1 MTKPLSA
8 CQGPITYWQ
17 SNRGAFVFLLAAA
30 LAGCSSPKTATTPTA
45 NPVVPSG
52 SASDSNGATGADRVR
67 PAPADVAGCWYLD
80 PGVDPA
86 SVPVVEIHVEL
97 LPDGSVQ
104 SAEIVDAP
112 RMATDA
118 SFRATAQA
126 ALRAILKC
134 SPLKL
139 PRDKYQTWK
148 STTFRFDPMGRL
160 G

>member
-1 MTKPLSA
+1 MIGSRRTLLSPSRA
-8 CQGPITYWQ
+8 VIVLI
-17 SNRGAFVFLLAAA
+17 AVLAA
-30 LAGCSSPKTATTPTA
+30 CSSSNIATTPTA
-45 NPVVPSG
+45 K
-52 SASDSNGATGADRVR
+52 SASDPNTTISADEVR

-118 SFRATAQA
+118 NFRATAQA

-134 SPLKL
+134 SPLNL

-148 STTFRFDPMGRL
+148 STTFRFVP
-160 G
+160 